1 MLRQRLISGGLLA
14 LFLLAVILGTGTP
27 TVAAVF
33 AVLFLIGGWEW
44 ARLTGLAT
52 PATQAAYLVA
62 LAALGALLWQGRAA
76 PLGQGWLM
84 AAVVLW
90 LALLV
95 PLAGYRQHAPG
106 GAPRWQ
112 WPLRA
117 LGLLLLPA
125 AWLAFVGLHAR
136 APGWL
141 LYLLALCATADS
153 MAYVAGRR
161 FGRHKLAPEL
171 SPGKTREGLLGGLL
185 GVGLLAV
192 AVALAL
198 PWPPAQRVSLVLLS
212 LLAGLVSVEGD
223 LFESLLKRE
232 AGQKDS
238 GRLLP
243 GHGGILD
250 RFDSHIAAAPFF
262 VLGLNWIAG

>member
-14 LFLLAVILGTGTP
+14 AFLLAVIFGTDTA

-33 AVLFLIGGWEW
+33 GLLFLVGGWEW
-44 ARLTGLAT
+44 ARLTGLQR
-52 PATQAAYLVA
+52 PAGQAGYLLL
-62 LAALGALLWQGRAA
+62 LAVLGALLWGNRAGTGLAWQG
-76 PLGQGWLM
+76 
-84 AAVVLW
+84 AAVGVW

-95 PLAGYRQHAPG
+95 PLAGYRRGRAGQ
-106 GAPRWQ
+106 APRWR

-125 AWLAFVGLHAR
+125 AWLAFVDLHGR
-136 APGWL
+136 QPGWL

-153 MAYVAGRR
+153 MAYLFGRR
-161 FGRHKLAPEL
+161 FGRRKLAPEL

-185 GVGLLAV
+185 GVALLAV
-192 AVALAL
+192 AVAVAL
-198 PWPPAQRVSLVLLS
+198 PLPVAQKVSFVLLS

-262 VLGLNWIAG
+262 ALGLHWITR